1 MKPIFLLNRLKILEV
16 KLWNYS
22 RNFWDKEVIIR
33 YILVLLLW
41 KMFYVWDKV
50 KFESV
55 FYVRDK
61 IKF

>member
-41 KMFYVWDKV
+41 KMFYVWD
-50 KFESV
+50 
-55 FYVRDK
+55 
-61 IKF
+61 